1 MLEIHSRLPDVGTT
15 IFDVMTK
22 MANEHGAINLS
33 QGFPDFDIDPKLV
46 NLVHESMLKGYNQ
59 YATMPGVAALRQI
72 IAEVILTSFRH
83 RVSWETDITVTSGAT
98 EGIYACISAFVSPGD
113 EVILFDPAY
122 DSYDPAIRL
131 NGGIPV
137 QINLTFPGF
146 SIDWDLVRK
155 KITRKTRMIMIN
167 TPHNPTG
174 SVLKRQDLEELER
187 IALKHN
193 LIVLSDEVYERLM
206 YDGIEHQSVLALPG
220 LASQSLAVFSFG
232 KTFHATGW
240 KMGYVVAPEYLSRE
254 VRKTHQFIV
263 YSVNTPIQYA
273 LSEYLKTPDHYT
285 GLGKFY
291 QEKRDFFL
299 SRMTGSSFQPL
310 KTEGSYFQL
319 FSYRDIS
326 SKSDVAMAEE
336 MTKKY
341 KVACIPVSVFYKD
354 KTDNRLLR
362 FCFAKKRD
370 TLEKATDILKKI

>member
-1 MLEIHSRLPDVGTT
+1 MLSISSRLPDVGTT

-22 MANEHGAINLS
+22 MANDHGAINLS
-33 QGFPDFDIDPKLV
+33 QGFPDFEIDPKLIS
-46 NLVHESMLKGYNQ
+46 LVHEAMMKGQNQ
-59 YATMPGVAALRQI
+59 YATMLGVAPLRQI
-72 IAEVILTSFRH
+72 LAQVIQKTYSH
-83 RVSWETDITVTSGAT
+83 NVSWETDITVTSGAT
-98 EGIYACISAFVSPGD
+98 EGIFACISAFISPGD

-131 NGGIPV
+131 NGGVPI

-146 SIDWDLVRK
+146 SIDWDLVKK
-155 KITRKTRMIMIN
+155 KITNRTKMIMVN

-174 SVLKRQDLEELER
+174 SVLKRSDLEELER
-187 IALKHN
+187 IALQHN

-206 YDGIEHQSVLALPG
+206 YDEQSHQSVLTLPG
-220 LASQSLAVFSFG
+220 LASQSLAIFSFG

-273 LSEYLKTPDHYT
+273 VSEYLKDSANYT
-285 GLGKFY
+285 RLGKFY

-299 SRMTGSSFQPL
+299 EQMKGSSFRPL
-310 KTEGSYFQL
+310 KTEGSYFQV
-319 FSYRDIS
+319 FSYKHLSDKPDIE
-326 SKSDVAMAEE
+326 MAEE
-336 MTKKY
+336 MTKNH

-354 KTDNRLLR
+354 RTDNRLLR
-362 FCFAKKRD
+362 FCFAKKRE
-370 TLEKATDILKKI
+370 TLEKAAAILKKI

>member
-1 MLEIHSRLPDVGTT
+1 MLNILSRLPDVGTT

-22 MANEHGAINLS
+22 MANENGAINLS

-46 NLVHESMLKGYNQ
+46 ALVNEFMEKGHNQ
-59 YATMPGVAALRQI
+59 YATMLGVAPLRQM
-72 IAEVILTSFRH
+72 IAEVIERSYRH
-83 RVSWETDITVTSGAT
+83 KANWETDITVTSGAT
-98 EGIYACISAFVSPGD
+98 EGIFACISAFISPGD

-137 QINLTFPGF
+137 QINLTYPGF
-146 SIDWDLVRK
+146 SIDWDVVRK
-155 KITRKTRMIMIN
+155 KITSRTKMIMVN

-174 SVLKRQDLEELER
+174 SVLKRKDLEELER

-193 LIVLSDEVYERLM
+193 LIVLSDEVYDRLV
-206 YDGIEHQSVLALPG
+206 YDNTEHQSVLTMPG
-220 LASQSLAVFSFG
+220 LASQSVAIFSFG

-240 KMGYVVAPEYLSRE
+240 KMGYVIAPEYLSRE

-273 LSEYLKTPDHYT
+273 LSEYLKDPGTYSR
-285 GLGKFY
+285 LGTFY

-299 SRMTGSSFQPL
+299 QQTHGSSFEPL

-319 FSYRDIS
+319 FSYRGIS
-326 SKSDVAMAEE
+326 EKPDREMAEE

-362 FCFAKKRD
+362 FCFAKKRE
-370 TLEKATDILKKI
+370 TLEKAAAILKRI

>member
-1 MLEIHSRLPDVGTT
+1 MIKIASRLPDIGTT

-22 MANEHGAINLS
+22 MANENGAINLS

-46 NLVHESMLKGYNQ
+46 TLVHEFMMKGYNQ
-59 YATMPGVAALRQI
+59 YATMLGVAPLRQV
-72 IAEVILTSFRH
+72 IAEVVHKTHSH
-83 RVSWETDITVTSGAT
+83 QASWETDITVTSGAT
-98 EGIYACISAFVSPGD
+98 EGIFACISAFISPGD

-137 QINLTFPGF
+137 QINLTFPDF
-146 SIDWDLVRK
+146 SIDWDIVRK
-155 KITRKTRMIMIN
+155 KITSRTKMIMVN

-174 SVLKRQDLEELER
+174 SVLKRNDLEELER

-193 LIVLSDEVYERLM
+193 LIVLSDEVYERLI
-206 YDGIEHQSVLALPG
+206 YDDQKHQSVLTLPG

-240 KMGYVVAPEYLSRE
+240 KMGYVVGPEYLSRE

-273 LSEYLKTPDHYT
+273 LSEYLKEPENYT
-285 GLGKFY
+285 KLGKFY

-299 SRMTGSSFQPL
+299 AQTKGSSFKPL
-310 KTEGSYFQL
+310 KTEGSYFQV
-319 FSYRDIS
+319 FSYKHLSDKPDIE
-326 SKSDVAMAEE
+326 MAEE
-336 MTKKY
+336 MTKKH

-362 FCFAKKRD
+362 FCFAKRQE
-370 TLEKATDILKKI
+370 TLEQAAAILRTI